1 MEPKIHD
8 GDLCVMRRYDGGSRN
23 SEIVLAQHRDVF
35 DPESGGAYS
44 IKKYSSE
51 KTMEEDGSWRHEK
64 ITLSPLN
71 SEYEPIEI
79 VSDEADAFKVI
90 AVLKGLL

>member
-1 MEPKIHD
+1 
-8 GDLCVMRRYDGGSRN
+8 
-23 SEIVLAQHRDVF
+23 
-35 DPESGGAYS
+35 
-44 IKKYSSE
+44 
-51 KTMEEDGSWRHEK
+51 MEEDGSWRHEK

-79 VSDEADAFKVI
+79 VSDEADAFKVV